1 MSDSAQTIITD
12 KVNNTNEE
20 PIDLDNISLESLILL
35 INAERL
41 NHLQEQTSSKFEQ
54 LREKQNTVSELH
66 KILKALN
73 KATTDQGELNL
84 NNHPELKPLIDRAHE
99 LGVAIDTNKVVYN
112 TLERDRLVEN
122 IRMSVD
128 DLNVENDMLL
138 QEISRLTNER
148 YESYQ
153 MARSI
158 MRPLHES
165 KSSLARALRG
175 G

>member
-1 MSDSAQTIITD
+1 MSETTQNVVAE
-12 KVNNTNEE
+12 KVSMGDEDPMN
-20 PIDLDNISLESLILL
+20 LDNISLESLILL

-41 NHLQEQTSSKFEQ
+41 NNLQEQTSTKFEA
-54 LREKQNTVSELH
+54 LRSKQNTVTELH

-73 KATTDQGELNL
+73 AATNEQGELNL
-84 NNHPELKPLIDRAHE
+84 NDHPELKPLIEKAKE
-99 LGVAIDTNKVVYN
+99 LGVDIDDTKNVYN

-128 DLNVENDMLL
+128 DLNVENDMIL

-158 MRPLHES
+158 MRPLHEA

-175 G
+175 N